1 MEYQQIQEV
10 ALRVKNKYTKL
21 EIARMGREW
30 NLSEITEGFV
40 GDVGD
45 LMKLVMAK
53 EGKRVID
60 NVDEKLKEEITDC
73 LWSIICIAKKLNIDV
88 EKEFVDKMSKLD
100 SRVDSSIQNPAKPD

>member
-1 MEYQQIQEV
+1 MEYQQIQEL
-10 ALRVKNKYTKL
+10 ALRVKNKYSKL

-30 NLSEITEGFV
+30 NLSELTEGLV

-60 NVDEKLKEEITDC
+60 NVDEKLKGEIVDC

-100 SRVDSSIQNPAKPD
+100 SRVDSSLQNPSKPD